1 MAENVAEFIVRG
13 IESEDDRRAI
23 EAELSELDGVMGTTI
38 DEESGEAEVDFDY
51 DLLSEERIEIT
62 VEEMGYE
69 VEERDEQQS

>member
-1 MAENVAEFIVRG
+1 MAENVAEFTVRG

-23 EAELSELDGVMGTTI
+23 EDELSELDGVMGTTI

-51 DLLSEERIEIT
+51 DLLSEERIEIA